1 MRDVPQLRTQHGGT
15 NGSEERGMNV
25 DEQRTI
31 HTSLQLHAL
40 TATESN
46 TPAGAGAVGGW
57 CVGGNVLVGAG

>member
-1 MRDVPQLRTQHGGT
+1 MRDVPQLRTQHGET

-25 DEQRTI
+25 DEERTI
-31 HTSLQLHAL
+31 HTSLQVHAL

-57 CVGGNVLVGAG
+57 WMGGNVMVCAR